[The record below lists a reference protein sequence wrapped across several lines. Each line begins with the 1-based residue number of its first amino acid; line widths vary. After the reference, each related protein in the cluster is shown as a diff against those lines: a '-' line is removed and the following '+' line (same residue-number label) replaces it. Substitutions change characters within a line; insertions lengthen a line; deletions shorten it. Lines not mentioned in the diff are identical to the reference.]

1 MIDLEEGLGQELAGH
16 APHSPESEPLTI
28 DVRLASSALQ
38 KAIRRGNEAEALS
51 CARLLADRDPQRL
64 WRRLAVIAM
73 EDVGVGDFDV
83 VANTI
88 FSSRSKVWRDKQGGD
103 WHVAS
108 YLVPRLCAAPKN
120 RGTDDLGL
128 VAEFHPDFEDA
139 RAELACAPQ
148 ASLCDRVA
156 DPSQPMAVRSLA
168 ALYLAGTDRW
178 SVQALPHRHGH
189 IRVLLE
195 LYGHVGVPD
204 YVCEAIDGGAKK
216 ERGALPVNLG
226 LMWLQAAAST
236 SRHTRDER
244 ACLTHLGVIDGVS
257 SEAYDMHT
265 QLGRRALAYFSK
277 VCEPIRDYLTRFVKE
292 RDLYKV
298 LVGLAWQGESSL
310 LDRRLVYDG
319 SEEIFELAKVANVAI
334 NGFPAERVDEAVDL
348 MRRHLPDLHRARLRV
363 VDTGRGQ

>member
-1 MIDLEEGLGQELAGH
+1 MVNVDEVLGQELTKF
-16 APHSPESEPLTI
+16 APDSPRTEPLSI
-28 DVRLASSALQ
+28 DLRLAVSALQ
-38 KAIRRGNEAEALS
+38 KAIRRGNAEEALS
-51 CARLLADRDPQRL
+51 CARLLADKDAQRL

-73 EDVGVGDFDV
+73 EDVGIGDFDV
-83 VANTI
+83 VSNTI
-88 FSSRSKVWRDKQGGD
+88 YTSRSKVWRDKQGGD

-108 YLVPRLCAAPKN
+108 YLVSRLCAAPKS

-128 VAEFHPDFEDA
+128 VVEFHPDYEEA

-148 ASLCDRVA
+148 ASLCDLVA

-168 ALYLAGTDRW
+168 GLYLAGTDRW
-178 SVQALPHRHGH
+178 SVHALPHRRGH

-195 LYGHVGVPD
+195 LYGHIGVPD
-204 YVCEAIDGGAKK
+204 YVREVIEGGAKK

-236 SRHTRDER
+236 SRHIRDER

-265 QLGRRALAYFSK
+265 QVGRRALGYFSK
-277 VCEPIRDYLTRFVKE
+277 ACEPVREYLLRFVHE
-292 RDLYKV
+292 RDVYKL
-298 LVGLAWQGESSL
+298 LVALAWQAESSL

-319 SEEIFELAKVANVAI
+319 SEAIFEMAKVATVSI
-334 NGFPAERVDEAVDL
+334 NGFPAERIDEAIDL
-348 MRRHLPDLHRARLRV
+348 MRRHLPDLHQARLRV
-363 VDTGRGQ
+363 LER